1 MKRSNIFKTLIQGLI
16 ILLVAGLISCT
27 SRTDKTGSKE
37 LESTETDTL
46 KGKMIES
53 ISGYPLPTSFE
64 ITTLLN
70 EAGAPY
76 ILSISNPA
84 SNAGNYFTQVEK
96 AINLGIYG
104 ADLSYASTYMMKQE
118 TMLYLDASKKLID
131 EIEIS
136 SAFNQTYAERVESNL
151 ENGDSLISIIS
162 DSFIDTYNYLTQ
174 NNQDKLAI
182 LVMAGSW
189 IEGLYITTQI
199 AMTAADN
206 SSILDIIL
214 HQKVSLKKLI
224 QIMDP
229 IKGDEDVKEIND
241 ALIQLKDRYDGIEDQ
256 LNNEVFEEIAFTV
269 ESIRNNIV

>member
-1 MKRSNIFKTLIQGLI
+1 MKPSNIFKNLNAGLI
-16 ILLVAGLISCT
+16 ILLVTGLIACT
-27 SRTDKTGSKE
+27 SRSDKSVSKD
-37 LESTETDTL
+37 LEATEADTL
-46 KGKMIES
+46 KEKVIEH

-76 ILSISNPA
+76 ILAISNPT

-96 AINLGIYG
+96 ALNLGIYG

-136 SAFNQTYAERVESNL
+136 SAFNQTYAERVEKNL

-162 DSFIDTYNYLTQ
+162 DSFIDTYNYLTS

-199 AMTAADN
+199 AITAEDN
-206 SSILDIIL
+206 AALMDIIL
-214 HQKVSLKKLI
+214 NQKSSLKKLVE
-224 QIMDP
+224 IMEP
-229 IKGDEDVKEIND
+229 IKADEDVIEISNVLNELKGHYD
-241 ALIQLKDRYDGIEDQ
+241 AIEDQ
-256 LNNEVFEEIAFTV
+256 LSDETFEKIESIV
-269 ESIRNNIV
+269 GSIRNKIV

>member
-1 MKRSNIFKTLIQGLI
+1 MKRSHIFKTLIPGLI
-16 ILLVAGLISCT
+16 FLLVTGLIACT

-37 LESTETDTL
+37 LEATETDTV
-46 KGKMIES
+46 KEAVIES
-53 ISGYPLPTSFE
+53 ISGYPLPTAFE
-64 ITTLLN
+64 ITNMLN

-84 SNAGNYFTQVEK
+84 SNVGNYFTQVEK
-96 AINLGIYG
+96 AFNLGVYG

-118 TMLYLDASKKLID
+118 TMLYLDASKKLTD

-136 SAFNQTYAERVESNL
+136 SAFNQTYAERVENNL

-162 DSFIDTYNYLTQ
+162 DSFFDTYNYLTR

-206 SSILDIIL
+206 SAMLDIIL
-214 HQKVSLKKLI
+214 HQKSSLKKLI
-224 QIMDP
+224 EMLEP
-229 IKGDEDVKEIND
+229 IQEDEDVMEISN
-241 ALIQLKDRYDGIEDQ
+241 ALNTLKGHYDGIEDQ
-256 LNNEVFEEIAFTV
+256 LDDETFEKIASTV
-269 ESIRNNIV
+269 ESIRNKIV

>member
-1 MKRSNIFKTLIQGLI
+1 MKRSKIFKTLNAGVI
-16 ILLVAGLISCT
+16 ILLVTGLIACT
-27 SRTDKTGSKE
+27 SRQDKSGSKTLE
-37 LESTETDTL
+37 LAEKDTL
-46 KGKMIES
+46 KEKVIEN

-84 SNAGNYFTQVEK
+84 SNADNYFTQVEK
-96 AINLGIYG
+96 ALNLGIYG

-118 TMLYLDASKKLID
+118 TMLYLDASKKLAD

-162 DSFIDTYNYLTQ
+162 DSFLDTYNYLTQ
-174 NNQDKLAI
+174 NNQDKLAL

-199 AMTAADN
+199 AITATDN
-206 SSILDIIL
+206 ATLLDIIL
-214 HQKVSLKKLI
+214 NQKSSLKKLI
-224 QIMDP
+224 EIMEP
-229 IKGDEDVKEIND
+229 IKGDEDVIEILN
-241 ALIQLKDRYDGIEDQ
+241 ALNELKGYYDTIEDQ
-256 LNNEVFEEIAFTV
+256 MSDETFEQITSTL
-269 ESIRNNIV
+269 ESIRNKIV

>member
-1 MKRSNIFKTLIQGLI
+1 MKPSKLFETLNAGLI
-16 ILLVAGLISCT
+16 ILLVTGLIACT
-27 SRTDKTGSKE
+27 SRTDKSGSKE
-37 LESTETDTL
+37 LEAAEADTQ
-46 KGKMIES
+46 KEKVIES
-53 ISGYPLPTSFE
+53 ISGYPLPSSFE

-84 SNAGNYFTQVEK
+84 SNAGNYFTQTEK

-118 TMLYLDASKKLID
+118 TMLYLDASKKLTD

-162 DSFIDTYNYLTQ
+162 DSFLDTYNYLTQ

-199 AMTAADN
+199 AITAQENEAL
-206 SSILDIIL
+206 LDIIL
-214 HQKVSLKKLI
+214 HQKSSLKTLI
-224 QIMDP
+224 DIMEP
-229 IKGDEDVKEIND
+229 IKGDEDVTEISNALNELKEYYD
-241 ALIQLKDRYDGIEDQ
+241 AIEDQ
-256 LNNEVFEEIAFTV
+256 MSDEIFEKITFTL
-269 ESIRNNIV
+269 ESIRNKIV

>member
-1 MKRSNIFKTLIQGLI
+1 
-16 ILLVAGLISCT
+16 V
-27 SRTDKTGSKE
+27 
-37 LESTETDTL
+37 
-46 KGKMIES
+46 IENM
-53 ISGYPLPTSFE
+53 SGYPLPTSFQ
-64 ITTLLN
+64 ITTMLN

-96 AINLGIYG
+96 AVNLGIYG

-118 TMLYLDASKKLID
+118 TMLYLDASKKLTD

-151 ENGDSLISIIS
+151 ENGDSLINIIS
-162 DSFIDTYNYLTQ
+162 DSFIDTYNYLTD

-199 AMTAADN
+199 AITAADN
-206 SSILDIIL
+206 TAVLNIIL
-214 HQKVSLKKLI
+214 HQQSSLNKLI
-224 QIMDP
+224 EIMEP
-229 IKGDEDVKEIND
+229 IKGDEDVIEINNGLNELKEHYD
-241 ALIQLKDRYDGIEDQ
+241 AIEDQ
-256 LNNEVFEEIAFTV
+256 MSDETFEKIVSTV
-269 ESIRNNIV
+269 ESIRNKIV